1 MKYNVYWVNAEL
13 PNDPIQNKFIKS
25 YDTYNEAFQSIKD
38 WWNKNDFYPSLI
50 RFMGDIEEQGTVV
63 IDYGPHFQFYKIVKE
78 EIGTK

>member
-13 PNDPIQNKFIKS
+13 PNDPSNKFIKS

-63 IDYGPHFQFYKIVKE
+63 IDYGPYFQFYKIVKE